1 MTERCQTEFTE
12 KIDNR
17 NYIIY
22 VGIFVVLFA
31 VLYSYR
37 FHLITIFVSYVL
49 GCVACYYVLNSN
61 ILQRFIEQL
70 TYNFV
75 KKLPNKED
83 NVVSKGC
90 HTCGSDNCN
99 RHDPEI
105 SAEPWTNLQIHK
117 QLDQAI
123 EDFYNTILEQ
133 FINSWYSKITLQPF
147 FVDELRQQLR
157 YASASLLMRAL
168 KINYAK
174 FICDR
179 LIPCALRHYS
189 VSSAGFRQTVHIA
202 ASNRSAELKYLR
214 CLTETL
220 LPYLLRNS
228 ECQNSVFRVLIREI
242 FAGWVLLSLTDVLAD
257 PYILNTLIVLATGDE
272 TMAELPATPN
282 YKVEFLENFVRQSES
297 LYSSRGKLLRIDLE
311 LLLNNQ
317 EHFYALLHHLKTT
330 TDIYLLQFY
339 KDIKSF
345 QTRILTPELSEEQA
359 KELHSE
365 ARALFA
371 ADVPRVTLP
380 PPLLLEL
387 ERLLEAGPACVTR
400 LQTSRALYQAARQ
413 SHSALEKVMLPRFLH
428 SEEFYKLFIGPRL
441 PTGYQKQMTKRPQD
455 KLNMLKLGLK
465 LKNVIKPQVID
476 GQLLES
482 FTSEL
487 DDAEDIENVD
497 ILKYLDSLAAE
508 DSMDQDLSTYKVV
521 LTNVVSRLQAPPRRG
536 PVRVFTLAAQ
546 RVAGALP
553 PALALVERSEH
564 DFHLLRGKLL
574 EFHGDA
580 LLADLPLPSRRD
592 NSPLETLRYKYE
604 DFLQRLI
611 QINLLRTSELLHL
624 FLTVDGDFSTVIQAS
639 TLNAS
644 GTDLGNIY
652 QSVAHKLRKEK
663 GQHLESFLR
672 NFLISSDKERYQAL
686 KQGTTR
692 DVEEAHEV
700 NEQEIVE
707 KVTEHKNKPRNIH
720 KSIFMNNFDVEP
732 VVTQSDTEYQTT
744 VVGFSQCFMY
754 LLLKVIKA
762 RSFVTGIIGNLVAML
777 RHVLDDIFNR
787 ALNKGL
793 SNLLTERRLAH
804 LIRLGHDV
812 LFGKKSTSNVDPL
825 IQRELAREQL
835 LKTIPVPATIV
846 FGPGL
851 PAAVLT
857 AFEVIQCPQLNK
869 QLVYNLLDLC
879 VMELFPE
886 LLKSERNQ
894 PAS

>member
-1 MTERCQTEFTE
+1 MTERCQTEFTG
-12 KIDNR
+12 KIDNK
-17 NYIIY
+17 NYILY
-22 VGIFVVLFA
+22 VGILVLLFA
-31 VLYSYR
+31 VLYFYR
-37 FHLITIFVSYVL
+37 FHLTTIFVSYVL
-49 GCVACYYVLNSN
+49 GCVACYYLLNSN
-61 ILQRFIEQL
+61 VLQKFIEQL
-70 TYNFV
+70 TRNFV
-75 KKLPNKED
+75 KQLPNKEED
-83 NVVSKGC
+83 NAVSKGC
-90 HTCGSDNCN
+90 HACGSGNCN

-105 SAEPWTNLQIHK
+105 SSEPWTKLQIHK

-168 KINYAK
+168 KIDYAK

-202 ASNRSAELKYLR
+202 ASNRTAELKYLR

-220 LPYLLRNS
+220 VPYLLRNS
-228 ECQNSVFRVLIREI
+228 ECQNSF
-242 FAGWVLLSLTDVLAD
+242 FA
-257 PYILNTLIVLATGDE
+257 
-272 TMAELPATPN
+272 
-282 YKVEFLENFVRQSES
+282 FVTNVV
-297 LYSSRGKLLRIDLE
+297 I
-311 LLLNNQ
+311 
-317 EHFYALLHHLKTT
+317 ACTT

-345 QTRILTPELSEEQA
+345 QSRILDPELTEELA

-365 ARALFA
+365 AQALFA
-371 ADVPRVTLP
+371 RHAVDVPRVTLP

-400 LQTSRALYQAARQ
+400 YAL
-413 SHSALEKVMLPRFLH
+413 HVH
-428 SEEFYKLFIGPRL
+428 FYKLFIGPRI

-465 LKNVIKPQVID
+465 LKNAIKPQVVD
-476 GQLLES
+476 GQVLDS
-482 FTSEL
+482 ITSEL
-487 DDAEDIENVD
+487 DDAEGIENVD

-521 LTNVVSRLQAPPRRG
+521 LTNVESRLQPPPRRG
-536 PVRVFTLAAQ
+536 PVRVFTVAVQ
-546 RVAGALP
+546 RVSGSLP
-553 PALALVERSEH
+553 PALTVVDRSEH
-564 DFHLLRGKLL
+564 DFHLLRSKLL

-611 QINLLRTSELLHL
+611 QINLLQTSELLHL
-624 FLTVDGDFSTVIQAS
+624 FLTVDGDFSTVVQAT

-652 QSVAHKLRKEK
+652 HSVAHKLRKEK

-707 KVTEHKNKPRNIH
+707 QVTVHTSKARNIH
-720 KSIFMNNFDVEP
+720 KSIFLNNFDVEP
-732 VVTQSDTEYQTT
+732 VV
-744 VVGFSQCFMY
+744 
-754 LLLKVIKA
+754 LKILKVIKA
-762 RSFVTGIIGNLVAML
+762 RSFVTSIIGNFIAMM
-777 RHVLDDIFNR
+777 RHILDDVFNK

-812 LFGKKSTSNVDPL
+812 LFGNKSPASVDPL
-825 IQRELAREQL
+825 KQRELARQQL
-835 LKTIPVPATIV
+835 LQTIPVPATLA

-879 VMELFPE
+879 VLELFPE
-886 LLKSERNQ
+886 LRQSEGNQ
-894 PAS
+894 PTS